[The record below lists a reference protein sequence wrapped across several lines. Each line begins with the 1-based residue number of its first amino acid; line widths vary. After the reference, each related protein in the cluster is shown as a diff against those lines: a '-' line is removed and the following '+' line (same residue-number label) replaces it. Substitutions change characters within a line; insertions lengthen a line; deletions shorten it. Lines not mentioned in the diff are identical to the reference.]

1 MSDSL
6 FTFALAEPQ
15 FDGLCSSC
23 VSADSWRDRSI
34 CVCTV
39 CLQLALLF
47 SSLLIV
53 CRYYSCVVYC
63 AVSSDMSSQ
72 PEIENSI
79 MQCFSS
85 SNEEVKAAAS
95 YALGRETDIF
105 NM

>member
-1 MSDSL
+1 MSDSP
-6 FTFALAEPQ
+6 FAFALVEPQ
-15 FDGLCSSC
+15 FDGLYSPCI
-23 VSADSWRDRSI
+23 SADSWRDRSI

-39 CLQLALLF
+39 CLMLALLF

-53 CRYYSCVVYC
+53 CNYYSFVVYC

-95 YALGRETDIF
+95 YALGKENDIF